1 MAEAYAK
8 LGLAQ
13 RRRASL
19 WHGGQDTALYAVSC
33 DLMLGLPYFKQA
45 AEELTQALAE
55 APQELE
61 PEDRALLDE
70 VQDTI
75 AVLSG
80 YCWVGC
86 LKRRPWIFAGPPP
99 GVLDPSDVGMVLTGG
114 GSRTILSKSRA
125 RGRVDNCSRL

>member
-1 MAEAYAK
+1 MHHYAK
-8 LGLAQ
+8 MGLAQ

-61 PEDRALLDE
+61 PEDKALLDE
-70 VQDTI
+70 VQGTI

-86 LKRRPWIFAGPPP
+86 LKRRPW
-99 GVLDPSDVGMVLTGG
+99 DVDEDRPTTTC
-114 GSRTILSKSRA
+114 RTCGERLPW
-125 RGRVDNCSRL
+125 CSEDYYYEEEN